1 MLQAKVTLWEDER
14 QAGDRESR
22 MVGLETT
29 GIGQDGLGQVG
40 LKKPPGPLVP
50 CRPFYKFLGIL
61 KDLDFIIKPVE
72 ANEVF

>member
-29 GIGQDGLGQVG
+29 GIGQDGGVGQRDWVRWDSKSHQG
-40 LKKPPGPLVP
+40 H
-50 CRPFYKFLGIL
+50 
-61 KDLDFIIKPVE
+61 
-72 ANEVF
+72 